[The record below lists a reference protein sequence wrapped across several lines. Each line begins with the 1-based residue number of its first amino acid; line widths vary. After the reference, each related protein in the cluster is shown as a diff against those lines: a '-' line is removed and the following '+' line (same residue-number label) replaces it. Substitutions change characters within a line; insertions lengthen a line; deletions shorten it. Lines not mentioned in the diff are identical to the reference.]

1 MAKIEINTGQIKA
14 AGEEMQVIASD
25 YNKLMTELFTK
36 IENIEKEGIWVS
48 ENDNGASRKF
58 IANVLKDKEPA
69 LYLADDMKHLGSRIT
84 TYASNI
90 SAIADIRAGS
100 GSTSRI
106 KVDTDKIA
114 TTVLPTAK
122 KQIEELET
130 ALSAASKVNF
140 PNGENDFSSVI
151 SDLTECKNEAKK
163 HYTWL
168 ANLNESLNNIMT
180 NTTEDISALKITDI
194 KKRTSV
200 VK

>member
-1 MAKIEINTGQIKA
+1 MAKIEINAGQIKA
-14 AGEEMQVIASD
+14 AGEEMKVIASD

-48 ENDNGASRKF
+48 ENDSGASRRF
-58 IANVLKDKEPA
+58 MANVLKDKEPA
-69 LYLADDMKHLGSRIT
+69 LYLADDMKNLGSRIAS
-84 TYASNI
+84 YASNI
-90 SAIADIRAGS
+90 SALADIRAGS
-100 GSTSRI
+100 GSTSKI

-122 KQIEELET
+122 KQITELET

-168 ANLNESLNNIMT
+168 ANLNESLTNVMT
-180 NTTEDISALKITDI
+180 NTAEEIGALKITDI